1 MKVIHFYRKIGGKIM
16 EKRPVVLVVMD
27 GVGLSDN
34 TLGNAVKMAYT
45 PHLDKLWKEC
55 PHTELR
61 AHGLAVGLP
70 TNGDMGNSEVGH
82 NAIGCGQIYS
92 QGAKLVNENIDSKE
106 LFNSATWKELV
117 EGAKDHTMHFIGL
130 LSDGNVHSHIKH
142 LEALIKQAK
151 EEGVHKVRVHAL
163 LDGRDVP
170 ETSALQYVDE
180 IENFMNDLNDDTFDA
195 RIASGG
201 GRMQITMD
209 RYEANWPMV
218 EEGWK
223 IHVLGEGRKFKSA
236 TEAIETYRK
245 ETGVV
250 DQDLPGFVIV
260 DGEEPVGTIED
271 GDSVILFNFRGDRAQ
286 EICKAFD
293 EEEFDKFDRVRKP
306 DVKFAGMLQYDADL
320 NIPKKYLTEPP
331 KIKYT
336 LTEQLVKEGI
346 NEYAISETQKYGHV
360 TYFWNGNR
368 SEKFDDTLETYVEIP
383 SDVIPFDQRPWM
395 KSAEIT
401 DQLCEAITSGEY
413 QFLRT
418 NYPNGDMV
426 GHTGNLEATIIGVEA
441 VDLALGRVLKAV
453 DQANAILLITA
464 DHGNA
469 DEMYDKPKPDE
480 AVHKAKTS
488 HTLNKV
494 PFIVYNADIELKQGD
509 DLGLSNIAATVC
521 QLLDVKPNEHWN
533 PSLIEEAK

>member
-383 SDVIPFDQRPWM
+383 SDVIPFEQRPWM

-494 PFIVYNADIELKQGD
+494 PFIVYNADVELKQGD